1 MKHLLFCLT
10 LLFSILTANSLWA
23 LQLPDN
29 CDGNEAQFFTR
40 NTGGLKNPTLTLT
53 SVVPTENSSESTSV
67 GAGEGSPKP
76 DGNSERLGVGTGGA
90 ILKFFQKSRRLG
102 VGTGGAI
109 LQRGYET
116 ERLGVGTGSKP
127 KPNSNGN
134 SDENY

>member
-10 LLFSILTANSLWA
+10 LFFSILTANSLCA

-29 CDGNEAQFFTR
+29 CDGNEAQFLTR
-40 NTGGLKNPTLTLT
+40 NTVELKNQALT
-53 SVVPTENSSESTSV
+53 SASAVLTENSSESQSI
-67 GAGEGSPKP
+67 GAGEGNSKP
-76 DGNSERLGVGTGGA
+76 DGKFERLGVGTGDV
-90 ILKFFQKSRRLG
+90 ILKFFHKSKRLG

-109 LQRGYET
+109 LQSGYET

-127 KPNSNGN
+127 KPTSNRK

>member
-10 LLFSILTANSLWA
+10 LLFSILTTNSVWA

-29 CDGNEAQFFTR
+29 CDSNEARFLTR
-40 NTGGLKNPTLTLT
+40 STGRLKDEILTFAS
-53 SVVPTENSSESTSV
+53 SVSTENSSESTSV
-67 GAGEGSPKP
+67 KAGEGSPKP
-76 DGNSERLGVGTGGA
+76 DGKSERLGVGTGGA
-90 ILKFFQKSRRLG
+90 ILKFFQKSKRLG
-102 VGTGGAI
+102 VGTGGTI